1 MGEQIRNFVYEILG
15 WDDKDDKP
23 VEVEG
28 DHTPR
33 EFVGPTKV
41 TDIRALARRV
51 DHEMLVVEPLSFE
64 EAPALIA
71 EIKNRRTLLINL
83 HQMPA
88 DQHQRLVDLLTGAIV
103 ALDGQSQRISK
114 DIFTFVPSNVNLA
127 AAPRGQQ
134 TWNQAPQA
142 GLGQQ
147 VPPHYVHNA
156 V

>member
-1 MGEQIRNFVYEILG
+1 MGDGLKNFMRDFFGVEQDTPEGPGSEQLGGAVDNTVPFIR
-15 WDDKDDKP
+15 P
-23 VEVEG
+23 AS
-28 DHTPR
+28 R
-33 EFVGPTKV
+33 S
-41 TDIRALARRV
+41 V

-64 EAPALIA
+64 EAPALIS
-71 EIKNRRTLLINL
+71 EIKSRRSLLINL
-83 HQMPA
+83 HLMPG

-134 TWNQAPQA
+134 TWNQPPAA
-142 GLGQQ
+142 GAGQQ
-147 VPPHYVHNA
+147 IPAHYVHSA

>member
-1 MGEQIRNFVYEILG
+1 MGEQVKNFIYEILG
-15 WDDKDDKP
+15 IGDP
-23 VEVEG
+23 PRVTEG
-28 DHTPR
+28 ADHPE
-33 EFVGPTKV
+33 EFVDSPKV
-41 TDIRALARRV
+41 TRLRPVARTV

-71 EIKNRRTLLINL
+71 EIKNRRSLLINL